1 MTSISTATADW
12 LALRAPADDAAR
24 SPELAHE
31 LGRMLAAAP
40 GPVLLHDLGAGTGS
54 MTRWLAPRLPGPQQ
68 WVLRDG
74 DADIVEHLDLSAVT
88 DAERRS
94 IDTQV
99 VVEDLAAL
107 PSGAFHGAAAVT
119 ASALLDVITRAE
131 AAHVVAACVAAG
143 TPALFSLTVMGGVR
157 VRAARRHPTGLR
169 SSGLHS
175 AAPHPSGRDETIE
188 RAIAAAFNDHQRRD
202 AEGRRMLGPDA
213 VAVTA
218 ALFADAGWHVRRAPT
233 PWRLRRSDRALV
245 AAWLDGWVDAA
256 VEQRPELTQDAEAYR
271 RRRRAHADAAG
282 LRVTVSHED
291 LLAWPG

>member
-74 DADIVEHLDLSAVT
+74 DADIVEHLDLSAVA
-88 DAERRS
+88 DAEGRL
-94 IDTQV
+94 IDAQV

-107 PSGAFHGAAAVT
+107 PSDAFHDAAAVT

-131 AAHVVAACVAAG
+131 AAHVVAACVEAG
-143 TPALFSLTVMGGVR
+143 TPALFSLTVTGGVR
-157 VRAARRHPTGLR
+157 VRAAGLHSTGLR
-169 SSGLHS
+169 SP
-175 AAPHPSGRDETIE
+175 ARHPSGPDETIE
-188 RAIAAAFNDHQRRD
+188 RAVAAAFNDHQRRD
-202 AEGRRMLGPDA
+202 ADGRRMLGPDA

-218 ALFADAGWHVRRAPT
+218 ALFAEAGWHVRRAAT
-233 PWRLRRSDRALV
+233 PWRLRRGDRSLV
-245 AAWLDGWVDAA
+245 AAWLEGWVDAA
-256 VEQRPELTQDAEAYR
+256 VEQRPELTEEAEAYR
-271 RRRRAHADAAG
+271 GRRRAQAEAAG